1 MVIGMG
7 SMNYLTCQV
16 IRKDVPLSSM
26 KKQCKKRL
34 LLNTLDAHSLADVR
48 IFFFLDHVKFHNIA
62 ASRFANLV

>member
-1 MVIGMG
+1 MVMGMG

-48 IFFFLDHVKFHNIA
+48 IFFSLTM
-62 ASRFANLV
+62 